1 MTQRSVTCLSKH
13 SQEPSLSRYVGID
26 ISKSTLDV
34 AVRTAGTLSARFSQT
49 NDARGIRALV
59 HELTKT
65 PPSLI
70 VLEPSGGYERALA
83 NALRDAQVPCALINP
98 RKARKFA
105 DAAGYLAKT
114 DAVDAGML
122 AHFGEALRPEAS
134 VVPDDSAQ
142 RLAALRTRRQQL
154 VELIVAEKNRAQHA
168 HPATAASLKAVLKCL
183 HTQLHQVEHQLQALI
198 QADPGLS
205 ARHRIL
211 ISCKGVGTLTALVL
225 LACLPELGLLTAKQ
239 IAALVGVAPVNHD
252 SGTLTGQRHIAG
264 GRAQVRS
271 ALYMATLSASRFNPA
286 IRDFYARLRAAGK
299 SAKVALTACMRKL
312 LVTLNAMLKSGQ
324 PWQDRSTKSPA
335 MA

>member
-1 MTQRSVTCLSKH
+1 
-13 SQEPSLSRYVGID
+13 VGID

-34 AVRTAGTLSARFSQT
+34 AVRTAGRPSATFSQA

-59 HELTKT
+59 REFAKT

-83 NALRDAQVPCALINP
+83 NALRDAQLPCALINP

-122 AHFGEALRPEAS
+122 AHFGEALRPQAS
-134 VVPDDSAQ
+134 VMPDDIAQ

-154 VELIVAEKNRAQHA
+154 IEIIVAEKNRAHHA
-168 HPATAASLKAVLKCL
+168 HAAIAASLKAMLTCL
-183 HTQLHQVEHQLQALI
+183 QTQLRHIEQQLQALI

-205 ARHRIL
+205 KRQRIL
-211 ISCKGVGTLTALVL
+211 ISCKGVSTITALTL
-225 LACLPELGLLTAKQ
+225 LASLPELGLVSTKQ
-239 IAALVGVAPVNHD
+239 IAALVGVAPLNND
-252 SGTLTGQRHIAG
+252 SGHLTGPRHIAG
-264 GRAQVRS
+264 GRAHVRS
-271 ALYMATLSASRFNPA
+271 ALYMATLSATRHNPS
-286 IRDFYARLRAAGK
+286 IRDFYVRLRAAGK

-312 LVTLNAMLKSGQ
+312 LVTLNAMLKSDQ
-324 PWQDRSTKSPA
+324 SWQDRSTKVLPRA
-335 MA
+335 